1 MVAITCSY
9 HDMVIVYSSIGCDL
23 SAENISQDK
32 VNTQNL
38 TIPGLQLF
46 YPVWGRYMAVPP
58 QVL

>member
-1 MVAITCSY
+1 MIWLLFIVQLDAICQQKT
-9 HDMVIVYSSIGCDL
+9 L
-23 SAENISQDK
+23 SQDK